1 MFHIRGF
8 LEEPNNV
15 TAQIIH
21 ICTYITFM
29 NQALLDALQNIFC
42 QYYIQ
47 PFFFS
52 MDIKDITPLNV
63 QLNTG
68 ISTLV
73 QYVQHS
79 VYTNMK
85 DLFKRIV
92 TAQCE
97 ESRNY
102 LRLSLSLL
110 AVNPGAAHLLG
121 YGKLT
126 IIKKT
131 TNDVFQKF

>member
-1 MFHIRGF
+1 
-8 LEEPNNV
+8 
-15 TAQIIH
+15 
-21 ICTYITFM
+21 
-29 NQALLDALQNIFC
+29 
-42 QYYIQ
+42 
-47 PFFFS
+47 

-63 QLNTG
+63 QLNAG

-79 VYTNMK
+79 VYTNMR
-85 DLFKRIV
+85 DLFKKIV

-121 YGKLT
+121 YGK
-126 IIKKT
+126 
-131 TNDVFQKF
+131 